1 MVTITDDN
9 VYMKCA
15 KRVGEVFSLQKE
27 KKIVI
32 SEMTGM
38 LISLIVVIN
47 SQCIHILEH
56 HVIHLKYIQFLLV
69 NIPL

>member
-9 VYMKCA
+9 VYMKFA

>member
-9 VYMKCA
+9 VYMKFA
-15 KRVGEVFSLQKE
+15 KRVGEVFSFQKE